1 MRTLIM
7 NVQFRHRF
15 VLAATVTVFAIGLLS
30 PVGVYAAPEGGN
42 GTSTA
47 TLVGAVTCGADEI
60 TPAANAIVSV
70 TGLPDATRTD
80 SSGRFTLTNVP
91 AGQRIRIDVTND
103 PQQSSMASRFNVVT
117 DAGQTL
123 DIGSM
128 DLGICPLPN
137 TPAVTTTDQE
147 IEQRGSPTD

>member
-15 VLAATVTVFAIGLLS
+15 VLAAAFTAFAIGLLS
-30 PVGVYAAPEGGN
+30 PVGAYAAPEGGT

-60 TPAANAIVSV
+60 TPAANAMVSV
-70 TGLPDATRTD
+70 SGLPDATRTD
-80 SSGRFTLTNVP
+80 SNGRFTLTNVP
-91 AGQRIRIDVTND
+91 AGQPIRIDASND

-128 DLGICPLPN
+128 DLGICPSPS
-137 TPAVTTTDQE
+137 TPMVTTTDQE
-147 IEQRGSPTD
+147 MEQRGSPTD